1 MVPRL
6 ASYTMNQTAIQIVE
20 KPDWV
25 LWDDIKQC
33 LYEAH
38 AQNRAKGINM
48 THYLWPAEKIKESL
62 GEKGI
67 MLVALDGKKVVG
79 TAAIADKT
87 GTSWYTNGH
96 YAYVCFDAVIPD
108 YVGKG
113 VFKCLDKKREDI
125 AREIGYSVLVFDTH
139 SKNVYR
145 QEIARKQGFRYV
157 RFFHAKSGDHNS
169 VVMAKWLRGN
179 SYSQGYCIYRYQ
191 ISKWKTLLRFFLN
204 LLAKT
209 WQRS

>member
-6 ASYTMNQTAIQIVE
+6 ESYTMNKTAIQIVE
-20 KPDWV
+20 KPEWV
-25 LWDDIKQC
+25 SWDEVKQC

-38 AQNRAKGINM
+38 AQNRAEGINM

-96 YAYVCFDAVIPD
+96 YAYACFDAVIPD
-108 YVGKG
+108 YRGRG
-113 VFKCLDKKREDI
+113 VFKCLDNKRECI
-125 AREIGYSVLVFDTH
+125 ARGREYSALVFDTH
-139 SKNVYR
+139 SKNFYR
-145 QEIARKQGFRYV
+145 QKIARKNGY
-157 RFFHAKSGDHNS
+157 RFVNYFMAKSGDHNS
-169 VVMAKWLRGN
+169 VVMAKWLKGCP
-179 SYSQGYCIYRYQ
+179 YSSLYC
-191 ISKWKTLLRFFLN
+191 WKHYYIKKMRTLL
-204 LLAKT
+204 KT
-209 WQRS
+209 KFHLK

>member
-125 AREIGYSVLVFDTH
+125 ARERGYSVLVFDTH

-145 QEIARKQGFRYV
+145 QEIARKNGYGFVNY
-157 RFFHAKSGDHNS
+157 FMAKNGDHNS
-169 VVMAKWLRGN
+169 VVMAKWLNG
-179 SYSQGYCIYRYQ
+179 SPYSSFYC
-191 ISKWKTLLRFFLN
+191 WKHYYIKKMRTLL
-204 LLAKT
+204 KT
-209 WQRS
+209 KFHLK